1 MKVCLRWG
9 SSVSSS
15 PRAEVSLSQTLKR
28 SCSWSS
34 SLARLHLS
42 WLESLNW
49 SSGPGLYC
57 LQTMVSKIHPDSKNF
72 VIVWISQ
79 IYLAQLCKCLRFFV
93 VFLHVITWGLTPW
106 TSELGYLV
114 HSITPAGFTFM
125 RWQELQHITPG
136 TIRWCSLNE
145 ITEDLKRYK

>member
-1 MKVCLRWG
+1 MKVCLQWE

-15 PRAEVSLSQTLKR
+15 PRAEVSLSKTLKR

-79 IYLAQLCKCLRFFV
+79 IYLAQLCKCLRFFA

-106 TSELGYLV
+106 TW
-114 HSITPAGFTFM
+114 AGA
-125 RWQELQHITPG
+125 PG
-136 TIRWCSLNE
+136 PLHHPCRVYIYAPTGTTTHHTWHTIRWCSWNE